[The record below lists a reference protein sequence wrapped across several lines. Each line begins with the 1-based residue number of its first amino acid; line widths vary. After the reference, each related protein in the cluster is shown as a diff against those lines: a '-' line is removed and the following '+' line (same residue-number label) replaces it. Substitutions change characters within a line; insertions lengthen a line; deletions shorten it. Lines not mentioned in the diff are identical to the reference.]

1 MKILLNAYA
10 CEPNRGSEPGVG
22 WHWAIE
28 LSKDKNKEV
37 HVLTRAN
44 NKEVI
49 DEFWSHQ
56 NKPANLYFHYYDL
69 PAVWIWA
76 KHHGFPVNIYYS
88 MWLFGAGRY
97 AKSLNDRICF
107 DMAHHITFG
116 VFRDAPFLC
125 GLKIP
130 YSIGPV
136 GGGEY
141 TPKSL
146 MCLYGTFKGR
156 MAEYVRMFVNK
167 AALLNPFYYLSYNKA
182 SLILT
187 KTDETKD
194 ALGYT
199 SFKKKAVTS
208 LEIGIDKTNADNS
221 IKRDK
226 HVFLYVGRF
235 ISWKGIELTLL
246 SFKDYHDRFDND
258 AHLMLIGKGYMKA
271 KIEQFAVEYNLT
283 DKIKIIDWI
292 EQKNLLYYY
301 QSCGV
306 MLFPSL
312 HDSSGNVVLEA
323 MSCGMPVVSLD
334 CGGPAVVLG
343 KNLKSLVVDVN
354 DRSVSQVA
362 SAISE
367 RLNTLVSDG
376 DTYQLISGKCVAR
389 ASELLW
395 SETVSNTYHLVEKR
409 LFGK

>member
-1 MKILLNAYA
+1 MKIFLNAYA
-10 CEPNRGSEPGVG
+10 CEPNKGSEPGVG

-28 LSKDKNKEV
+28 LSKDKSKEV

-44 NKEVI
+44 NKGVI

-56 NKPANLYFHYYDL
+56 NKPDNLFFHYYDL
-69 PAVWIWA
+69 PPVWIWL
-76 KHHGFPVNIYYS
+76 KHHGLPVNIYYS
-88 MWLFGAGRY
+88 MWLFGAGRCV
-97 AKSLNDRICF
+97 KSLNDRIHF
-107 DMAHHITFG
+107 DLAHHLTFG

-130 YSIGPV
+130 YVIGPV

-146 MCLYGTFKGR
+146 MCLHGTLKDR
-156 MAEYVRMFVNK
+156 MTEIVRKFVNK
-167 AALLNPFYYLSYNKA
+167 VALLNPFFYLAYKKA

-187 KTDETKD
+187 KTDETKK

-199 SFKKKAVTS
+199 SFKKNAVTS
-208 LEIGIDKTNADNS
+208 LEIGIDKINVDNS
-221 IKRDK
+221 IKRNK

-235 ISWKGIELTLL
+235 IYWKGIVLTLI

-258 AHLMLIGKGYMKA
+258 AHLMLIGKGNLRT
-271 KIEQFAVEYNLT
+271 KIEQFAIANNLT
-283 DKIKIIDWI
+283 DKITIIDWI
-292 EQKNLLYYY
+292 NQKDLLYYY

-343 KNLKSLVVDVN
+343 RNLKSLVVNVD

-362 SAISE
+362 FAISE
-367 RLNTLVSDG
+367 RLNTVVFDD
-376 DTYQLISGKCVAR
+376 DTYQSISEKCVAR
-389 ASELLW
+389 AYEMLW
-395 SETVSNTYHLVEKR
+395 SETVSNTYQLVEKK
-409 LFGK
+409 LLGK

>member
-1 MKILLNAYA
+1 MKILINAYA

-28 LSKDKNKEV
+28 LSKDKNKDV

-49 DEFWSHQ
+49 DDFWNVR
-56 NKPANLYFHYYDL
+56 NKPSNLFFHYYDL
-69 PAVWIWA
+69 PNFWIWA
-76 KHHGFPVNIYYS
+76 KHHGLPVNVYYS

-97 AKSLNDRICF
+97 AKFLNNKIHF
-107 DMAHHITFG
+107 DMAHHLTFG

-130 YSIGPV
+130 YVIGPV

-146 MCLYGTFKGR
+146 MCLYGSFKRR
-156 MAEYVRMFVNK
+156 MAEHVRKFVNK
-167 AALLNPFYYLSYNKA
+167 VALLNPFYYLSYNKA
-182 SLILT
+182 LLILT

-208 LEIGIDKTNADNS
+208 LEIGIDKTNVDNS
-221 IKRDK
+221 IKRNK

-235 ISWKGIELTLL
+235 ISLKGIELTLL
-246 SFKDYHDRFDND
+246 SFKDYHDRFDNN

-292 EQKNLLYYY
+292 EQKELLYYY

-343 KNLKSLVVDVN
+343 KNLKSLVVNVN
-354 DRSVSQVA
+354 DRPVSQVA

-395 SETVSNTYHLVEKR
+395 SETVNNTYQLVEKR